1 MVLCASQNKHH
12 EGESQQKCI
21 YIFFN
26 IWMAF
31 SNASKKI
38 WHYAFRHGYKIL
50 TSLILQN
57 NICDQKNVFINTTPF
72 HTSAIILC
80 NLVTCVRSLDKA
92 KTAFNN
98 PYLYVIVWVK
108 ATLWPKLSG
117 KTCQDRPSS
126 QFECSFDVL
135 FLHRIGGIRFT
146 NWPLSLDNTH
156 MNMRFACTLFA
167 IQFHRGTDIWRQLIL

>member
-1 MVLCASQNKHH
+1 M
-12 EGESQQKCI
+12 
-21 YIFFN
+21 
-26 IWMAF
+26 
-31 SNASKKI
+31 
-38 WHYAFRHGYKIL
+38 HYASRHGYKIL
-50 TSLILQN
+50 TSLVLQN

-167 IQFHRGTDIWRQLIL
+167 IQFHRGTDIWRQSCKCGRRFLGMNCTTNKICIFWKLDC